1 MKRCVVGLAWLAA
14 LACFSMLLALSWGSY
29 SLAWSGYD
37 ELTHTVLWK
46 LRLPR
51 ALAAFACGGLLAW
64 VGALL
69 QALLRNPLADPG
81 VLGVAGGAS
90 LGALVA
96 LWLGAG
102 VMLVQAGAALGA
114 FGSALLLLGLSARS
128 LSSALTDTQA
138 AVRVLLGGVM
148 VAAACGALIS
158 LILSLAPESD
168 LRGML
173 FWLLGDMSGA
183 RHVGLAWVAWG
194 FSVLASLY
202 LARPL
207 NLISLGDVQALTLGV
222 NVHQLRWQ
230 VLVAAS
236 LMTGTAVTVGGAIGF
251 VGLVVPHVLR
261 RWLGHDQRLLLP
273 ACLLGGGS
281 FLVLADTLAR
291 TAWAPLQ
298 LPVGVMTA
306 LIGVPV
312 FLWIMYRARR

>member
-1 MKRCVVGLAWLAA
+1 
-14 LACFSMLLALSWGSY
+14 
-29 SLAWSGYD
+29 
-37 ELTHTVLWK
+37 
-46 LRLPR
+46 
-51 ALAAFACGGLLAW
+51 LLAW

-90 LGALVA
+90 LGALLA

-102 VMLVQAGAALGA
+102 VVLTQAGAGLGA
-114 FGSALLLLGLSARS
+114 LAAALALVGLSARS
-128 LSSALTDTQA
+128 LSSPLTDTQA
-138 AVRVLLGGVM
+138 SVRVLLGGVM
-148 VAAACGALIS
+148 IAAGCGALIS

-183 RHVGLAWVAWG
+183 RYTGVAWAAWLLAALS
-194 FSVLASLY
+194 SVG

-207 NLISLGDVQALTLGV
+207 NLVALGDVQALTLGV
-222 NVHQLRWQ
+222 RVRLLRWK
-230 VLVAAS
+230 VLGAAS
-236 LMTGTAVTVGGAIGF
+236 LMTGIAVTVGGAIGF

-261 RWLGHDQRLLLP
+261 RWLGHDQRVLLP
-273 ACLLGGGS
+273 GCLLGGGS

-312 FLWIMYRARR
+312 FLWVMYRARR